1 MKQKTFNVFISGIVA
16 CLCVLQIRSMFTLV
30 EPSPPLIIIEVEK
43 APTFKDKSPK
53 EGLSE
58 ALEYYGILHPKIVYA
73 QAVLETGHFK
83 SSACIND
90 NNLFGL
96 YDSKNK
102 RYYKFNHWTESVV
115 AYKDYIQRRY
125 EPPNDYYKFLSDI
138 GYAEDP
144 DYNNKLKRIVSRN
157 DKRRSE

>member
-1 MKQKTFNVFISGIVA
+1 MSQKLFNVIISMLVA
-16 CLCVLQIRSMFTLV
+16 YLLV
-30 EPSPPLIIIEVEK
+30 SDILTKVETSPPLMIIEVEE
-43 APTFKDKSPK
+43 APTFKTKSPE

-58 ALEYYGILHPKIVYA
+58 ALEYYDVMHPKIVYA

-102 RYYKFNHWTESVV
+102 RYYKFNHWSESVV
-115 AYKDYIQRRY
+115 AYKDFIQRKY
-125 EPPNDYYKFLSDI
+125 QPPNDYYKFL
-138 GYAEDP
+138 GELPYATDP
-144 DYNNKLKRIVSRN
+144 QYITKLKRIVN
-157 DKRRSE
+157 D

>member
-1 MKQKTFNVFISGIVA
+1 MKQRMFNIVISGVVA
-16 CLCVLQIRSMFTLV
+16 CLCVLQIRDMFTLV
-30 EPSPPLIIIEVEK
+30 EPSPPLVIIEVDK

-58 ALEYYGILHPKIVYA
+58 ALEYYNVMHPKIVYA

-102 RYYKFNHWTESVV
+102 RYYKFNHWSESVV
-115 AYKDYIQRRY
+115 AYKDYIQKKY
-125 EPPNDYYKFLSDI
+125 QPPNDYYKFLEELP
-138 GYAEDP
+138 YATDP
-144 DYNNKLKRIVSRN
+144 QYINKVKRIVN
-157 DKRRSE
+157 D

>member
-1 MKQKTFNVFISGIVA
+1 MKQRMFNIVISGIVT
-16 CLCVLQIRSMFTLV
+16 CLCVLQVRDMFTLV

>member
-1 MKQKTFNVFISGIVA
+1 MKQSVFNIVISGLVA
-16 CLCVLQIRSMFTLV
+16 CLCVLQIRDMFTLV
-30 EPSPPLIIIEVEK
+30 ESSPPLVIIEVDK

>member
-1 MKQKTFNVFISGIVA
+1 MKQRMFNIVISGIVI
-16 CLCVLQIRSMFTLV
+16 CLCVLQIRDMFTLV
-30 EPSPPLIIIEVEK
+30 EPSPPLIIIEVDE

>member
-1 MKQKTFNVFISGIVA
+1 MKQKLFNGFISIAVI
-16 CLCVLQIRSMFTLV
+16 CLWVLQLNDIFT
-30 EPSPPLIIIEVEK
+30 EDEAPPPLEIVIVEE

-73 QAVLETGHFK
+73 QAILETGHFK

>member
-1 MKQKTFNVFISGIVA
+1 MNQRTFNIIISIIVT
-16 CLCVLQIRSMFTLV
+16 CLCVLQIRDMFTLV
-30 EPSPPLIIIEVEK
+30 EPSPPLMIIEVGDI
-43 APTFKDKSPK
+43 PTFKTKTPE

-58 ALEYYGILHPKIVYA
+58 ALEYYDILHPKIVYA

-102 RYYKFNHWTESVV
+102 RYYKFNHWSESVL
-115 AYKDYIQRRY
+115 AYKNKVQKKYQ
-125 EPPNDYYKFLSDI
+125 PPNDYYQFLKELP
-138 GYAEDP
+138 YATDSKYI
-144 DYNNKLKRIVSRN
+144 DKLKSIENRLP
-157 DKRRSE
+157 

>member
-1 MKQKTFNVFISGIVA
+1 MKQKIFNIFISGIVA
-16 CLCVLQIRSMFTLV
+16 CLCVLQIRDMFTKV
-30 EPSPPLIIIEVEK
+30 ESSPPLMIVEVND
-43 APTFKDKSPK
+43 APTFKTKTPE

-58 ALEYYGILHPKIVYA
+58 ALEYYNVLHPKIVYA
-73 QAVLETGHFK
+73 QAILETGHFK
-83 SSACIND
+83 SKACIDD

-96 YDSKNK
+96 YDSNNK
-102 RYYKFNHWTESVV
+102 RYYKFNHWSESVV

-125 EPPNDYYKFLSDI
+125 EPPNDYYEFLTNI

>member
-1 MKQKTFNVFISGIVA
+1 MKQKTFNVFISIIVT
-16 CLCVLQIRSMFTLV
+16 CLCALQVRDMFTYV
-30 EPSPPLIIIEVEK
+30 EPSPPLEIIVVEK
-43 APTFKDKSPK
+43 APTFKEKSPE
-53 EGLSE
+53 EGLVE
-58 ALEYYGILHPKIVYA
+58 ALEYYNVLHPKIVYA

-102 RYYKFNHWTESVV
+102 RYYRFNHWSESVV

-125 EPPNDYYKFLSDI
+125 EPPNDYYKFLTDI

-144 DYNNKLKRIVSRN
+144 DYNNKLKRIVNR
-157 DKRRSE
+157 K